1 MIIVHGTSSIYIF
14 SKSNSLKK
22 VSIRSIL
29 WMKIDVKVALNDRI
43 KTTFMPKK
51 NYERELVTGDIVL
64 FNIYL
69 IFKS

>member
-1 MIIVHGTSSIYIF
+1 MELALFISFQVQFT
-14 SKSNSLKK
+14 KK

-43 KTTFMPKK
+43 KTTFIPKK
-51 NYERELVTGDIVL
+51 NYERELVISDIVL

>member
-1 MIIVHGTSSIYIF
+1 
-14 SKSNSLKK
+14 
-22 VSIRSIL
+22 
-29 WMKIDVKVALNDRI
+29 MKIDVKVALNDRI

-51 NYERELVTGDIVL
+51 NYERELVTGDIVR